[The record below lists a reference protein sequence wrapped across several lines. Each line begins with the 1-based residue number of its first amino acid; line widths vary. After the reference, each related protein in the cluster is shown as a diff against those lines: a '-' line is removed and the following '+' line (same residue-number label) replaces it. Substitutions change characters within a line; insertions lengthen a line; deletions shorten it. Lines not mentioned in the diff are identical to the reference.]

1 MSLHDDPPWD
11 LGQTLGVSSTADG
24 KNWVGAVKVFTDV
37 NPRTGTVRSA
47 RIKRCVAVRNTSG
60 VALLPKKLVKFAD
73 GSVSAVDAFTR
84 LDNAVVA
91 GVVDEYLPSTGVS
104 ANDVFW
110 ITVDGPTEV
119 SLGAASQAGINADI
133 VALTQTTAAAT
144 DGLTLAGGR
153 AQTATV
159 TTVAQVL
166 GYVGRAMSV
175 GTTGADILIHTSII
189 RS

>member
-47 RIKRCVAVRNTSG
+47 RLKRCVAVRNLSG
-60 VALLPKKLVKFAD
+60 VALFPKKLVKFVD
-73 GSVSAVDAFTR
+73 GSVSAVDAYTR

-91 GVVDEYLPSTGVS
+91 GVVDEYLPSTGV
-104 ANDVFW
+104 ADKDVFW
-110 ITVDGPTEV
+110 VTVDGPTEV
-119 SLGAASQAGINADI
+119 SLGVASQAAINADI
-133 VALTQTTAAAT
+133 VALTHTTAAAT
-144 DGLTLAGGR
+144 DGLTGGR
-153 AQTATV
+153 AQTASV
-159 TTVAQVL
+159 TTVAQAL

-175 GTTGADILIHTSII
+175 GTTGADILIHTSLT